1 MRIIKTADYDAMSKK
16 AADII
21 RAVKGKGFASIAIVV
36 FDEKEGD
43 VVKKEVGV
51 YTEVI
56 DGNETGFQTGTM
68 ILPVQLIKGLEF
80 DAVILWKPK
89 MEKVKTSSK

>member
-1 MRIIKTADYDAMSKK
+1 M
-16 AADII
+16 
-21 RAVKGKGFASIAIVV
+21 V

-89 MEKVKTSSK
+89 MEKVKTSSKEAKLRYVAVTRALHELYILN